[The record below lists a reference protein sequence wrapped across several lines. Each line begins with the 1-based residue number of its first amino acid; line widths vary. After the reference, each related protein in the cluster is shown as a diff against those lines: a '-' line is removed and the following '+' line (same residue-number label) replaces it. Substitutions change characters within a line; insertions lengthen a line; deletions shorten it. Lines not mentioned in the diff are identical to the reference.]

1 MKVKQI
7 MNKAVVI
14 DHDMS
19 LKEAAQ
25 IMSHRN
31 IGSLIVLKGNRI
43 TGIITEKDIMS
54 NISSL
59 NKKVSE
65 AMNKNVVTIEKNE
78 SLDNAALLMTEKKIK
93 RLPVTDKESLVGI
106 ITATDIIANSDI
118 LNEAFFLE

>member
-1 MKVKQI
+1 MKVKEV

-14 DHDMS
+14 DHDVS

-25 IMSHRN
+25 IMSSRN
-31 IGSLIVLKGNRI
+31 IGSLIVLKNNKI
-43 TGIITEKDIMS
+43 AGIITEKDIMD
-54 NISSL
+54 NISFL
-59 NKKVSE
+59 TKKVSE
-65 AMNKNVVTIEKNE
+65 VMKKSVVTIEKSE

-118 LNEAFFLE
+118 LNEEFFLD